1 MGHFVVGLT
10 GGIGSGKS
18 AVSDQFQSLGITIA
32 DADVAARKVVE
43 PGTEALQRIKT
54 HFGADILLADGT
66 LDRAQLRGIVFADAK
81 QRRWLEQVTVPA
93 IMQLL
98 DSTLKN
104 STSAYSI
111 LMLSS
116 GRGQH
121 PLIDRHLVV
130 DVSPEV
136 QLARVMA
143 RDQNPLDQVKA
154 IMATQP
160 SRQERLDYADDII
173 VNEGSLEHLKIAV
186 SELHLKYLALSGEP
200 YEHT

>member
-1 MGHFVVGLT
+1 
-10 GGIGSGKS
+10 
-18 AVSDQFQSLGITIA
+18 
-32 DADVAARKVVE
+32 
-43 PGTEALQRIKT
+43 
-54 HFGADILLADGT
+54 
-66 LDRAQLRGIVFADAK
+66 
-81 QRRWLEQVTVPA
+81 
-93 IMQLL
+93 MQLL

-143 RDQNPLDQVKA
+143 RDQNPIDQVKA

-173 VNEGSLEHLKIAV
+173 VNEGSLEHLKSAV
-186 SELHLKYLALSGEP
+186 SALHLKYFALSGEP
-200 YEHT
+200 YEHS